1 MPIFRRGSEPEGAF
15 EPRSAERLARPSS
28 GSEPRFTRIAAGNEM
43 VGEITG
49 SADVLIEGDLQGEV
63 RIDGTV
69 RVGPEGRVRGGLD
82 ARVLEIAGKVKGDV
96 VGREIITLDRSA
108 ELYGNLSAP
117 RVVIHE
123 GAFFKGQ
130 VEMSGEAGQRT
141 SGRRDSG
148 QGELGLVPGPSPD
161 DAREQGGDG

>member
-1 MPIFRRGSEPEGAF
+1 MPIFRRDSEPEGTF
-15 EPRSAERLARPSS
+15 EPRSAERSARSS
-28 GSEPRFTRIAAGNEM
+28 PGSEPRFTRIAPGNQM

-49 SADVLIEGDLQGEV
+49 STDVLVEGDLQGEV
-63 RIDGTV
+63 RISGTV

-82 ARVLEIAGKVKGDV
+82 ARVLEIAGKVRGDV
-96 VGREIITLDRSA
+96 IGREIITLDRSA

-130 VEMSGEAGQRT
+130 VEMSGEAGKGSPGRT
-141 SGRRDSG
+141 AS
-148 QGELGLVPGPSPD
+148 
-161 DAREQGGDG
+161 DAAHEQGGEG

>member
-1 MPIFRRGSEPEGAF
+1 
-15 EPRSAERLARPSS
+15 
-28 GSEPRFTRIAAGNEM
+28 M

-49 SADVLIEGDLQGEV
+49 STDVEIEGDLQGEV
-63 RIDGTV
+63 RITGTV

-82 ARVLEIAGKVKGDV
+82 ARVLEIAGKVRGDV

-108 ELYGNLSAP
+108 ELFGNLSAP

-130 VEMSGEAGQRT
+130 VEMTGESDKGGASKADASKGDAPK
-141 SGRRDSG
+141 RDAPNTG
-148 QGELGLVPGPSPD
+148 PKTGPKEAPNTVPKATPNDG
-161 DAREQGGDG
+161 REQGGEG